1 MVNYP
6 NAVSLLKLCVII
18 SSSMVEVERGFTAMK
33 LLCTCLRARM
43 LPSKRNILIQICMCG
58 DSLRD
63 DVLEKVV
70 DIYRDSVV
78 DENERGS

>member
-1 MVNYP
+1 
-6 NAVSLLKLCVII
+6 
-18 SSSMVEVERGFTAMK
+18 
-33 LLCTCLRARM
+33 
-43 LPSKRNILIQICMCG
+43 MCG